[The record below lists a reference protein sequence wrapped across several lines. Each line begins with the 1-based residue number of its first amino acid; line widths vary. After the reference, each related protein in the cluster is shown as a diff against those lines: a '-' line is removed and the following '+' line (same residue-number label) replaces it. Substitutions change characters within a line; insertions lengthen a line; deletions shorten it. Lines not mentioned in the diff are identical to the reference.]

1 LRAAVPSRI
10 PQSSTHASQCHRLR
24 PAQRW
29 DVSAG
34 EWRSRSSICHH
45 DERHLICIENIFLSY
60 DPDDE
65 DYVTGTPLAADQLV
79 RDCPQKQ
86 AAVAWPLPV
95 DARLDE
101 LLAQAGAAGEN
112 TTRKELAA
120 AIIASTRVS
129 DARLG
134 KLLRWYRMAKV
145 RDLVPL
151 QEGENVVPFPR
162 HKPGPRRPSASLQQ

>member
-1 LRAAVPSRI
+1 
-10 PQSSTHASQCHRLR
+10 
-24 PAQRW
+24 
-29 DVSAG
+29 
-34 EWRSRSSICHH
+34 
-45 DERHLICIENIFLSY
+45 
-60 DPDDE
+60 
-65 DYVTGTPLAADQLV
+65 VTGTPLSADQLI

-95 DARLDE
+95 DARLDQ
-101 LLAQAGAAGEN
+101 LLAQADAAGEN

-145 RDLVPL
+145 RDLLPPL
-151 QEGENVVPFPR
+151 EGENVVPIAR
-162 HKPGPRRPSASLQQ
+162 HKPGPRRPSVPLQQ